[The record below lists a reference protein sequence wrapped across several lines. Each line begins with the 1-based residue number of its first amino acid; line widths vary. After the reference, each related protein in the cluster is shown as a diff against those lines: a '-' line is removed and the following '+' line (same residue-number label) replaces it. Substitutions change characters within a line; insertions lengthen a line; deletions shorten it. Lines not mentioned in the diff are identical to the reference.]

1 MATSIDDAIDKL
13 TKQYDEVLRACYD
26 ALAADTPQED
36 RDALRKAIAG
46 HLDTSD
52 TEE

>member
-1 MATSIDDAIDKL
+1 MANINDAIDKL
-13 TKQYDEVLRACYD
+13 TEQYDDVLRACYD

-46 HLDTSD
+46 HLGSPD